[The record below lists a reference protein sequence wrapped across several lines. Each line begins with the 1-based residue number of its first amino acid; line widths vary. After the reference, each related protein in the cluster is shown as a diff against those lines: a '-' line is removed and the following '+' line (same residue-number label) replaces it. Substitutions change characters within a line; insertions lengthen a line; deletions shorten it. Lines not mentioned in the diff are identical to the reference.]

1 MKSMFWTNE
10 KLSLM
15 VAWSS
20 SVSISCFKVQLY
32 WPIDL
37 VFWSRKFNCFWR
49 EFQAFFVP
57 NSLVTKFSSQN
68 WFAVNIHPRILFST
82 VQILQI
88 LLSQFKLCKV
98 PAFDA
103 ISDLLLSLWWSH
115 QSTMSENDPKK
126 HEKVTGH
133 SKNPELLTL
142 VSSSKSSSIYGI
154 IFFILRTQQN
164 QSWQVSS
171 SACCGIG
178 KFGWRGKRESS
189 R

>member
-20 SVSISCFKVQLY
+20 SVSISCFKVQSCIGQLI
-32 WPIDL
+32 W
-37 VFWSRKFNCFWR
+37 FFGRSSRR
-49 EFQAFFVP
+49 
-57 NSLVTKFSSQN
+57 SLCQTPLWQN
-68 WFAVNIHPRILFST
+68 FLHTIILLLLFIILFST

-126 HEKVTGH
+126 YEKVTGH

-142 VSSSKSSSIYGI
+142 VSSSKSPSIYRI
-154 IFFILRTQQN
+154 IF
-164 QSWQVSS
+164 
-171 SACCGIG
+171 
-178 KFGWRGKRESS
+178 
-189 R
+189 